1 MKKLWIGFMTLTL
14 CACSSMQTVSVR
26 DLQGQDN
33 PADIGR
39 GDRVEVTTRD
49 DEKFEFTVSEIN
61 ALGLGG
67 SFGFIPYERI
77 RQVRVRRPGN
87 AGDDLEWLWVA
98 LGAVAFVA
106 IIANADSVSVC
117 SPGPCPSPQP

>member
-1 MKKLWIGFMTLTL
+1 MNKVWIGLLTLAL
-14 CACSSMQTVSVR
+14 CACSSMQTVSIR
-26 DLQGQDN
+26 DLEGQDN
-33 PADIGR
+33 PADIGP

-67 SFGFIPYERI
+67 TFGFIPYERI
-77 RQVRVRRPGN
+77 RLVRVRRPGN
-87 AGDDLEWLWVA
+87 PGEDLEWLWVV
-98 LGAVAFVA
+98 LGAAAFVA

>member
-1 MKKLWIGFMTLTL
+1 MKKVWIGLLTLAL
-14 CACSSMQTVSVR
+14 CACSSMQTVSIR
-26 DLQGQDN
+26 DLEGQDN

-49 DEKFEFTVSEIN
+49 DEKFEFTVREIN

-67 SFGFIPYERI
+67 TFGFIPYERI

-87 AGDDLEWLWVA
+87 AGDDLEWLWVV
-98 LGAVAFVA
+98 LGAAAFIA